1 MAGNFDNSLVFKV
14 QQANDIVE
22 VIGEYIKLVKKG
34 REFVGLCPFHEDH
47 RPSLYVN
54 PVKQIFKCFACSSGG
69 DVLKF
74 IQLYEHLS
82 FPQAIQRLADRAG
95 IKVPSRTDRKFPAA
109 ASSGSGSADL
119 EPALLVKLNSW
130 AAKVFISNLADQ
142 QKGKS
147 TRDYLDGRKIDSAA
161 VRQWQIGLALP
172 ADDLA
177 QKAAALKI
185 SAFDLV
191 KAGLLTAQK
200 SDKFSSRLMFPI
212 MDVTGRI
219 IAFGGRTL
227 DNTDPKYLNSANNS
241 LFDKSNCLYGLYQ
254 ARHSIVSS
262 GTAVVVEGYTDC
274 IMAHSK
280 GVTNVVATLGTS
292 FTDGHARILKRF
304 AKKVVLIFDSDT
316 AGIAASNRALEICL
330 SRYIDISLAFV
341 PEGKDPCDF
350 LVSNGKEAFEAI
362 IDNAV
367 DVFSFRWNRLTEN
380 LSKKDTLIDNKSAVD
395 EFLQTIVIGLQSGT
409 LNPVEKGSLV
419 NRLSRIIGLSASQ
432 INKELAGRLQ
442 KAANQKSYAVENQ
455 LVTSIDLGEGG
466 RAAAEREIL
475 EVLLNEPKL
484 LKSAKSPVT
493 CDIFITPALRKIAD
507 LVLEKLS
514 SNPRISLKDILAET
528 DSTDLSNAITS
539 LAQMGEK
546 KGNYQ
551 ARFDGA
557 LEALHW
563 YLTRDET
570 SKIPYKNDHEY
581 LKQVFQN
588 SLKQKRPNIGMIE

>member
-1 MAGNFDNSLVFKV
+1 MAGNFDNSLVFKI
-14 QQANDIVE
+14 QQSNDIVE

-34 REFVGLCPFHEDH
+34 REFVGLCPFHDDH

-54 PVKQIFKCFACSSGG
+54 PVKQIFKCFACSCGG

-74 IQLYEHLS
+74 VQLYEHLT

-95 IKVPSRTDRKFPAA
+95 IKVPSRMERKTSA
-109 ASSGSGSADL
+109 GDVGSAEID
-119 EPALLVKLNSW
+119 PALLVKLNSW
-130 AAKVFISNLADQ
+130 VTKVFVSNLADP
-142 QKGKS
+142 QKGKL
-147 TRDYLDGRKIDSAA
+147 TRDYLAGRKIDSEA

-172 ADDLA
+172 GDDIAKRAAA
-177 QKAAALKI
+177 QKI
-185 SAFDLV
+185 SVFDLI

-200 SDKFSSRLMFPI
+200 NDKFSNRLMFPI
-212 MDVTGRI
+212 TDVTGRI

-227 DNTDPKYLNSANNS
+227 DKTEPKYLNSANNS

-350 LVSNGKEAFEAI
+350 LISNGKEAFEAI
-362 IDNAV
+362 IDNAI

-380 LSKKDTLIDNKSAVD
+380 LSKKDTLIENKTAID
-395 EFLQTIVIGLQSGT
+395 EFLQTIVIGLQAGS
-409 LNPVEKGSLV
+409 LNPIEKGSLV
-419 NRLSRIIGLSASQ
+419 NRLSRIIGLSANQ
-432 INKELAGRLQ
+432 INKELADRLQ
-442 KAANQKSYAVENQ
+442 KAANQKSYAGENQ
-455 LVTSIDLGEGG
+455 FVTVIDLGEGG

-475 EVLLNEPKL
+475 EVILNEPKL
-484 LKSAKSPVT
+484 LKSSKFKIT
-493 CDIFITPALRKIAD
+493 CDMFITPGLRQIAD
-507 LVLEKLS
+507 LVLLQLS
-514 SNPRISLKDILAET
+514 SNPHISLKELLVNI
-528 DSTDLSNAITS
+528 DSTELANAITS
-539 LAQMGEK
+539 LAETGEK

-551 ARFDGA
+551 PRLDGA
-557 LEALHW
+557 LETLNW
-563 YLTRDET
+563 YREKAKTGQI
-570 SKIPYKNDHEY
+570 SSKNDPEY

-588 SLKQKRPNIGMIE
+588 SLKQKRPNIGMID